1 MFYKTR
7 VMVAAEDFLHGAD
20 LLRKGN
26 TFVATEIDAEYLQR
40 KGRAS
45 FAPEAQPAAKVEP
58 PAPAPAA
65 PAPAPAEAPAPV
77 ADKPIETPEGPVPT
91 EASEQQPADAAPA
104 GEPVAESK
112 AELAPVAPLA
122 PARRGG
128 RRPANSTTS
137 E

>member
-26 TFVATEIDAEYLQR
+26 IFVATEIDAEYLNR
-40 KGRAS
+40 KGRAT
-45 FAPEAQPAAKVEP
+45 FAPETQPAANLE
-58 PAPAPAA
+58 A
-65 PAPAPAEAPAPV
+65 PAPAPAPV
-77 ADKPIETPEGPVPT
+77 ASTVPVADDKPIETLETSAATEPT
-91 EASEQQPADAAPA
+91 GQPAEAAPA
-104 GEPVAESK
+104 GEPAAEVT
-112 AELAPVAPLA
+112 EPAPVT

-128 RRPANSTTS
+128 RRPQNSTPN